1 MLKQGDRVMVKN
13 TVAGGKQ
20 IDEGAAVLKSL
31 VSTDRGEWM
40 VEFTNETGQQFRRF
54 VQEENKVD

>member
-31 VSTDRGEWM
+31 VSRGEWM

-54 VQEENKVD
+54 VHEENKVD

>member
-13 TVAGGKQ
+13 MAGGKQ

-31 VSTDRGEWM
+31 VSRDEWM